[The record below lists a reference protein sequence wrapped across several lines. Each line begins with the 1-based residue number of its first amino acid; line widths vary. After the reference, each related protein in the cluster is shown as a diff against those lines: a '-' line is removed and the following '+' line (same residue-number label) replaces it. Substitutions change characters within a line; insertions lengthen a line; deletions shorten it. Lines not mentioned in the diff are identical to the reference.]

1 MSEVEAQARV
11 RVGAG
16 QRPRQRVS
24 EVPAPPDAVGA
35 EDVDAQDPT
44 VAGAPG
50 DAGEGLGG
58 EEAGRLVGAELVGL
72 RECVACC
79 DDLVPDGADAP
90 DVL

>member
-1 MSEVEAQARV
+1 MTG
-11 RVGAG
+11 VGD
-16 QRPRQRVS
+16 
-24 EVPAPPDAVGA
+24 VPAPPDAVGA

-72 RECVACC
+72 RECVVCC